1 MKWYPY
7 LYVGEGA
14 SKKKNK
20 IIRKLKIGAGMI
32 DVWVITEAANGED
45 QLDILSSGRSSGTGP
60 ADPSDR
66 FVFASAVSHMCRKT
80 RGTEKKYCK
89 RQCELAVWHPEGKSR
104 LSEWADILCTAD
116 FRKKDR
122 FR

>member
-14 SKKKNK
+14 SKNKNK

-45 QLDILSSGRSSGTGP
+45 QFDILSSAWLKQR
-60 ADPSDR
+60 
-66 FVFASAVSHMCRKT
+66 AVRKKLPMIYGIAKAM
-80 RGTEKKYCK
+80 RKPWIWWSRWRKRHTEK
-89 RQCELAVWHPEGKSR
+89 PETEIS
-104 LSEWADILCTAD
+104 SVI
-116 FRKKDR
+116 
-122 FR
+122 

>member
-45 QLDILSSGRSSGTGP
+45 QLDILSSAWLKQR
-60 ADPSDR
+60 
-66 FVFASAVSHMCRKT
+66 AV
-80 RGTEKKYCK
+80 
-89 RQCELAVWHPEGKSR
+89 
-104 LSEWADILCTAD
+104 
-116 FRKKDR
+116 RKKDIKLIKGYEEAVDLVVQMAEETYR
-122 FR
+122 ETGNGDILRYLKSRCSERQGRLM

>member
-1 MKWYPY
+1 MAGERKNMKWYPY

-45 QLDILSSGRSSGTGP
+45 QFDILSS
-60 ADPSDR
+60 ADDLR
-66 FVFASAVSHMCRKT
+66 HC
-80 RGTEKKYCK
+80 
-89 RQCELAVWHPEGKSR
+89 QR
-104 LSEWADILCTAD
+104 L
-116 FRKKDR
+116 
-122 FR
+122 

>member
-45 QLDILSSGRSSGTGP
+45 QLDIFLL
-60 ADPSDR
+60 
-66 FVFASAVSHMCRKT
+66 
-80 RGTEKKYCK
+80 RG
-89 RQCELAVWHPEGKSR
+89 
-104 LSEWADILCTAD
+104 
-116 FRKKDR
+116 
-122 FR
+122 

>member
-32 DVWVITEAANGED
+32 DVWVINEAANGED
-45 QLDILSSGRSSGTGP
+45 QFDILSSAWLKQRAVRKKLPMIYGIAKGYEEAVDLVVQMAEETYRETGNG
-60 ADPSDR
+60 DILR
-66 FVFASAVSHMCRKT
+66 
-80 RGTEKKYCK
+80 Y
-89 RQCELAVWHPEGKSR
+89 LKSR
-104 LSEWADILCTAD
+104 CSERQGRLM
-116 FRKKDR
+116 
-122 FR
+122 

>member
-45 QLDILSSGRSSGTGP
+45 QLDILSSAWLKQR
-60 ADPSDR
+60 
-66 FVFASAVSHMCRKT
+66 AV
-80 RGTEKKYCK
+80 
-89 RQCELAVWHPEGKSR
+89 
-104 LSEWADILCTAD
+104 
-116 FRKKDR
+116 RKKLPMIYGIAKGYY
-122 FR
+122 FLA

>member
-45 QLDILSSGRSSGTGP
+45 QFDILSSAWLKQR
-60 ADPSDR
+60 
-66 FVFASAVSHMCRKT
+66 AV
-80 RGTEKKYCK
+80 
-89 RQCELAVWHPEGKSR
+89 
-104 LSEWADILCTAD
+104 
-116 FRKKDR
+116 RKKLPMILVARR
-122 FR
+122 FGFSIWLMVWLAASMPSW

>member
-45 QLDILSSGRSSGTGP
+45 QFDILSSAWLKQRAVRKNLVSFLRSKDVPIIMKG
-60 ADPSDR
+60 
-66 FVFASAVSHMCRKT
+66 SAI
-80 RGTEKKYCK
+80 
-89 RQCELAVWHPEGKSR
+89 A
-104 LSEWADILCTAD
+104 LSIHYYILIIVYNVIA
-116 FRKKDR
+116 KL
-122 FR
+122 

>member
-45 QLDILSSGRSSGTGP
+45 QFDILSS
-60 ADPSDR
+60 AW
-66 FVFASAVSHMCRKT
+66 
-80 RGTEKKYCK
+80 
-89 RQCELAVWHPEGKSR
+89 L
-104 LSEWADILCTAD
+104 LSLIHI
-116 FRKKDR
+116 
-122 FR
+122 

>member
-32 DVWVITEAANGED
+32 DVMGD
-45 QLDILSSGRSSGTGP
+45 
-60 ADPSDR
+60 
-66 FVFASAVSHMCRKT
+66 H
-80 RGTEKKYCK
+80 RGSK
-89 RQCELAVWHPEGKSR
+89 RRGSV
-104 LSEWADILCTAD
+104 
-116 FRKKDR
+116 
-122 FR
+122 

>member
-45 QLDILSSGRSSGTGP
+45 QFDILSSAWLKQR
-60 ADPSDR
+60 
-66 FVFASAVSHMCRKT
+66 AV
-80 RGTEKKYCK
+80 
-89 RQCELAVWHPEGKSR
+89 
-104 LSEWADILCTAD
+104 
-116 FRKKDR
+116 RKKLPMIYGIAKGYEEAVIWWSR
-122 FR
+122 WRKRRTERPETEISSVI

>member
-45 QLDILSSGRSSGTGP
+45 QLDILSSAWLRRKLPMIYGIAKGYEEAVDLVVQMAEETYRETGNG
-60 ADPSDR
+60 DILR
-66 FVFASAVSHMCRKT
+66 
-80 RGTEKKYCK
+80 Y
-89 RQCELAVWHPEGKSR
+89 LKSR
-104 LSEWADILCTAD
+104 CSERQGRLM
-116 FRKKDR
+116 
-122 FR
+122 

>member
-32 DVWVITEAANGED
+32 DVWVITDEVYEHIVYQMAEETYRETGNG
-45 QLDILSSGRSSGTGP
+45 DILR
-60 ADPSDR
+60 
-66 FVFASAVSHMCRKT
+66 
-80 RGTEKKYCK
+80 Y
-89 RQCELAVWHPEGKSR
+89 LKSR
-104 LSEWADILCTAD
+104 CSERQGRLM
-116 FRKKDR
+116 
-122 FR
+122 

>member
-45 QLDILSSGRSSGTGP
+45 QFDIPL
-60 ADPSDR
+60 
-66 FVFASAVSHMCRKT
+66 FHIIV
-80 RGTEKKYCK
+80 
-89 RQCELAVWHPEGKSR
+89 
-104 LSEWADILCTAD
+104 ILFHTNNKPY
-116 FRKKDR
+116 FLLTP
-122 FR
+122 

>member
-32 DVWVITEAANGED
+32 DVWVITEAANRKVFAGEWLSAK
-45 QLDILSSGRSSGTGP
+45 QYNRILCNGGRGMGC
-60 ADPSDR
+60 DR
-66 FVFASAVSHMCRKT
+66 F
-80 RGTEKKYCK
+80 
-89 RQCELAVWHPEGKSR
+89 
-104 LSEWADILCTAD
+104 
-116 FRKKDR
+116 
-122 FR
+122 